1 MRVIAVRTLREFW
14 AEHAE
19 AEQALR
25 SWYKEAKNA
34 EWKEPIDITRQ
45 YGNASTLGNDRAIF
59 RIKGNDYRL
68 VAAIRYDKGLVFVRF
83 VGTHAEYDKIDAL
96 TI

>member
-1 MRVIAVRTLREFW
+1 MRVISVRTLREFW
-14 AEHAE
+14 TEHAE

-25 SWYKEAKNA
+25 SWHKEAKA
-34 EWKEPIDITRQ
+34 AHWKEPIDITSQ
-45 YGNASTLGNDRAIF
+45 YGGAKTIGNDRAIF

-68 VAAIRYDKGLVFVRF
+68 VIAVRYDRGLVLIRF